1 MIIFTKT
8 LNHGLV
14 LKKVHRVIK
23 FNQKAW
29 LEPYIKINTD
39 PRKIARNGFEK
50 NFFKLINN
58 SVFGKTTESVR
69 KHRDIKLIT
78 NRQEEKLFSIRTRLS
93 YSKFFRRN
101 FISNRNQKDSN
112 NYEEA
117 CLFRI
122 INIRPK

>member
-14 LKKVHRVIK
+14 LKKVHRVIQ

-39 PRKIARNGFEK
+39 LRKIARNGFEK

-69 KHRDIKLIT
+69 KHGDIKLIT

-93 YSKFFRRN
+93 YSKMFAETLLV
-101 FISNRNQKDSN
+101 IEMKKTQVTMKKPVYLGLS
-112 NYEEA
+112 
-117 CLFRI
+117 I
-122 INIRPK
+122 

>member
-14 LKKVHRVIK
+14 LKKVHRVIQ

-29 LEPYIKINTD
+29 LKPYIKINTD
-39 PRKIARNGFEK
+39 LRKIARNGFEK

-78 NRQEEKLFSIRTRLS
+78 DRQEEKLFSIRTRLS
-93 YSKFFRRN
+93 YSKMFAETLLV
-101 FISNRNQKDSN
+101 IEMKKTQVTMKKPVYLGLS
-112 NYEEA
+112 
-117 CLFRI
+117 I
-122 INIRPK
+122 

>member
-101 FISNRNQKDSN
+101 FISNRNEKDSN